1 LPRYIKILLVDVHL
15 LFKFLLPLALCFSAL
30 AEVKG
35 FVGVDL
41 FQPIAK
47 NNGHFHYNNSD
58 SFTEPYKQL
67 TRIAVGLTY
76 KPIEDKYLWLAVR
89 TNRLA
94 NGYMERTVYDILAKQ
109 DVTLLQKLTSDSFV
123 VATAVHK
130 YALPFFVISGTTAES
145 HLIYKSGASAEDKIS
160 TTLFGLGVSIPIK
173 EKHSFSLT
181 FFLPNKD
188 FNNNGSIG
196 LSYSFYVF

>member
-1 LPRYIKILLVDVHL
+1 LVDVHL

-130 YALPFFVISGTTAES
+130 YALPFFVISGTTAGS

-160 TTLFGLGVSIPIK
+160 TTLFGLGVSIPIRK
-173 EKHSFSLT
+173 T
-181 FFLPNKD
+181 FFFLD
-188 FNNNGSIG
+188 F
-196 LSYSFYVF
+196 LFAK